1 MNLTVTFKV
10 NNSLKDTILKHSTFC
25 DEVFFLSALS
35 DSERAKILAKTDI
48 LFTWNTPKEI
58 KEHEFSYLKNCK
70 LIQLLSAGANH
81 LPFHLI
87 DNNSLL
93 ASNVG
98 AYAKPM
104 AEHCVGMILALAK
117 SIVNRHLELKNN
129 IFNSSSENR
138 MVEGS
143 ICGIVGFGGIGQE
156 VANLV
161 RAFGVKVYTINS
173 SGKTDKEVS
182 FIGTLKDLAYLLK
195 ESDIVVLS
203 IPYNKYTHNLINK
216 EKLSIMKPNAILINL
231 ARGDII
237 VEKDIY
243 EHLKNNPD
251 FLFGTDTWWV
261 EPFSHGRFE
270 IHYPFFDLPNFLG
283 SPHNSAIVKNVMEN
297 AAIFALSNI
306 KHFVENKPIKG
317 IVKRE
322 EYL

>member
-10 NNSLKDTILKHSTFC
+10 NDSLKDTILKHAAFC
-25 DEVFFLSALS
+25 DEIFFLSTLS

>member
-10 NNSLKDTILKHSTFC
+10 NDSLKDTILKHAAFC
-25 DEVFFLSALS
+25 DEIFFLSTLS

-138 MVEGS
+138 MIEGS

>member
-10 NNSLKDTILKHSTFC
+10 NNSLKDTILKHAAFC
-25 DEVFFLSALS
+25 DEIFFLSTLS

>member
-10 NNSLKDTILKHSTFC
+10 NDSLKDTILKHAAFC
-25 DEVFFLSALS
+25 DEIFFLSVLS

-87 DNNSLL
+87 DNHILL

-129 IFNSSSENR
+129 IFNSSLENR
-138 MVEGS
+138 MIEGS

-161 RAFGVKVYTINS
+161 RAFGVKVYAINS

-182 FIGTLKDLAYLLK
+182 FIGTLNDLAYLLK

-283 SPHNSAIVKNVMEN
+283 SPHNSAVVKNVMEN

-322 EYL
+322 DYL

>member
-10 NNSLKDTILKHSTFC
+10 NDSLKDTILKHAAFC
-25 DEVFFLSALS
+25 DEIFFLSTLS

-182 FIGTLKDLAYLLK
+182 FIGTLNDLAYLLK

-322 EYL
+322 DYL

>member
-10 NNSLKDTILKHSTFC
+10 NDSLKDTILKHAAFC
-25 DEVFFLSALS
+25 DEIFFLSVLS

-87 DNNSLL
+87 DNHILL

-129 IFNSSSENR
+129 IFNSSLENR
-138 MVEGS
+138 MIEGS

-182 FIGTLKDLAYLLK
+182 FIGTLNDLAYLLK

-322 EYL
+322 DYL